1 MWYLLSNVHRVDTL
15 LVLSRFTIPPVL
27 MLKMSFGRFHFK
39 SREQTSK
46 LKSLTEGKMKCLDR
60 TMNKE
65 SSDLNSLERCVLNHR
80 YMNHDELTPLLQCTG
95 ESDGRVGEEGEGS
108 GV

>member
-1 MWYLLSNVHRVDTL
+1 
-15 LVLSRFTIPPVL
+15 
-27 MLKMSFGRFHFK
+27 MSLGRFHFK
-39 SREQTSK
+39 SRERTTK

-60 TMNKE
+60 TVNKE

-80 YMNHDELTPLLQCTG
+80 YMNHDELAPLLQCTS

-108 GV
+108 GVYSTDEGEVV